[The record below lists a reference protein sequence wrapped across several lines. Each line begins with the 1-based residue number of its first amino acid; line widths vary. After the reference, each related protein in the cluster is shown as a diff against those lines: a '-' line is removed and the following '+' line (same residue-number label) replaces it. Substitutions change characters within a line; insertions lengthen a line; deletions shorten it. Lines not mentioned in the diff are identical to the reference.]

1 MDSSKEVKG
10 KEVPK
15 VTDYEILS
23 LVITVIGLLIGVV
36 SLLLKAFEY
45 LDSRYRRK

>member
-1 MDSSKEVKG
+1 LSKEVKG